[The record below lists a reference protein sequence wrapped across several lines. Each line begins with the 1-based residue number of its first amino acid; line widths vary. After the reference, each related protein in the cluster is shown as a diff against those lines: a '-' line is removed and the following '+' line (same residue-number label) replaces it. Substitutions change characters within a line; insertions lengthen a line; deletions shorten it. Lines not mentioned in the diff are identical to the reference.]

1 MTIATRLT
9 QQDIKSA
16 QAAEPKIR
24 ERELAKK
31 LGISEGEFTA
41 AWEGD
46 GVTRL
51 KPDLDAILP
60 RLEAIGELMAL
71 SRNEH
76 AVHEKIGFYDNYTPR
91 ERVAMFLGKAM
102 DLRIFRAHWVHAF
115 AVEKTSS
122 ETVKRSIQFF
132 DAHGDAVHKIH
143 FRQNSDLAAWQKL
156 IDDVRMPEGASAPGF
171 APHAEKVPTPEPT
184 GQQIVELRQRWAAIE
199 DTHEFQGMIARLG
212 FKRLQA
218 IRVIGDEFTWRVAD
232 DAMEAVLNIAANEQV
247 PLMVFVRNPGILQI
261 HSGTV
266 SNIKRTGDW
275 LNVMDPDF
283 HLHLR
288 TTGIAECWAIRR
300 PSKEGDVLSVEA
312 YDAAGNR
319 ILLVNGTW
327 SKEQANRPD
336 WQMLVNGLPRHVL
349 APAI

>member
-9 QQDIKSA
+9 PEDIKSA
-16 QAAEPKIR
+16 KAAEPKIR
-24 ERELAKK
+24 ERELAQK

-51 KPDLDAILP
+51 IPDLDKILP

-76 AVHEKIGFYDNYTPR
+76 AVHEKIGVYDNYTPR

-115 AVEKTSS
+115 AVEKASGD
-122 ETVKRSIQFF
+122 TVKRSIQFF

-143 FRQNSDLAAWQKL
+143 FRQRSDLAAWQKL
-156 IDDVRMPEGASAPGF
+156 IDDVRMPAGGSVPGF
-171 APHAEKVPTPEPT
+171 ASYTEKVPAPAPT
-184 GQQIVELRQRWAAIE
+184 EEQIAELRERWAAIE

-218 IRVIGDEFTWRVAD
+218 IRVMGDEFTWRLAD
-232 DAMEAVLNIAANEQV
+232 DAMEAVLNLAANEQV

-266 SNIKRTGDW
+266 TNIKRTGEW

-312 YDAAGNR
+312 YDANGNR
-319 ILLVNGTW
+319 ILLVNGIW
-327 SKEQANRPD
+327 SAEQANRLD
-336 WQMLVNGLPRHVL
+336 WQMLVNGLPRH
-349 APAI
+349 AASAI

>member
-9 QQDIKSA
+9 PEDIKSA

-24 ERELAKK
+24 ERDLARK

-51 KPDLDAILP
+51 TPDLDTILP
-60 RLEAIGELMAL
+60 RLEAVGELMAL

-76 AVHEKIGFYDNYTPR
+76 AVHEKIGVYDNYAPR
-91 ERVAMFLGKAM
+91 ERVAMFLGKTM

-143 FRQNSDLAAWQKL
+143 FRKTSDLAAWQKL
-156 IDDVRMPEGASAPGF
+156 IDDVRMPAGASVPGF
-171 APHAEKVPTPEPT
+171 APRAEKAQSPEPT
-184 GQQIVELRQRWAAIE
+184 DDQIAELRQRWAAIE

-218 IRVIGDEFTWRVAD
+218 IRVMGDEYTWRVAD
-232 DAMEAVLNIAANEQV
+232 DAMDSVLNVAANEQV

-266 SNIKRTGDW
+266 TNIKRTGDW

-288 TTGIAECWAIRR
+288 TTAIAECWAISR

-312 YDAAGNR
+312 YDAEGNR
-319 ILLVNGTW
+319 ILLVNGIW
-327 SKEQANRPD
+327 AAEQANRPD
-336 WQMLVNGLPRHVL
+336 WQMLVRGLPRHSL
-349 APAI
+349 PPAA

>member
-1 MTIATRLT
+1 MTVATRLT
-9 QQDIKSA
+9 PEDIKA
-16 QAAEPKIR
+16 ARAAEPNIR
-24 ERELAKK
+24 ERDLAQK
-31 LGISEGEFTA
+31 LGISEGEFIA

-46 GVTRL
+46 GIARL
-51 KPDLDAILP
+51 APDLDTILP
-60 RLEAIGELMAL
+60 RLETVGELMAL

-76 AVHEKIGFYDNYTPR
+76 AVHEKIGVYDNYAPR

-115 AVEKTSS
+115 AVEKGAG
-122 ETVKRSIQFF
+122 ETARRSIQFF

-143 FRQNSDLAAWQKL
+143 FRQGSDLAAWQAL
-156 IDDVRMPEGASAPGF
+156 IDDVRMPAGAIAPGF
-171 APHAEKVPTPEPT
+171 APRSEKARAAEPT
-184 GQQIVELRQRWAAIE
+184 GEQIAELRRRWQAIE

-218 IRVIGDEFTWRVAD
+218 IRVMGEEFTWRVAD
-232 DAMEAVLNIAANEQV
+232 DAMEAVLGGAASKQV

-266 SNIKRTGDW
+266 TNIKRTGDW

-300 PSKEGDVLSVEA
+300 PSRQGDVLSVEA
-312 YDAAGNR
+312 FDAEGNR

-327 SKEQANRPD
+327 SAEQANRPD
-336 WQMLVNGLPRHVL
+336 WQRLVRGLPRHAAV
-349 APAI
+349 AA

>member
-9 QQDIKSA
+9 QEDIKSA

-24 ERELAKK
+24 ERDLAQK

-51 KPDLDAILP
+51 RPDLDAILP

-76 AVHEKIGFYDNYTPR
+76 AVHEKIGVYNNYAPR

-122 ETVKRSIQFF
+122 QTVKRSIQFF

-143 FRQNSDLAAWQKL
+143 SRQNSDLAAWQKL
-156 IDDVRMPEGASAPGF
+156 IDDVRMPAGAIVPGF
-171 APHAEKVPTPEPT
+171 ASHTEKAPSPDPTEE
-184 GQQIVELRQRWAAIE
+184 QIAELRQRWAAIE

-218 IRVIGDEFTWRVAD
+218 IRVMGEQFTWRVAD
-232 DAMEAVLNIAANEQV
+232 DAIDAVLNVAANEQV

-266 SNIKRTGDW
+266 TNIKRTGDW

-288 TTGIAECWAIRR
+288 TTAIAECWAINR

-312 YDAAGNR
+312 YDAEGNR
-319 ILLVNGTW
+319 ILLVNGIW
-327 SKEQANRPD
+327 SAEQANRPD
-336 WQMLVNGLPRHVL
+336 WQMLVRGLPRH
-349 APAI
+349 AAFAA

>member
-1 MTIATRLT
+1 MTIATRLSPD
-9 QQDIKSA
+9 DIKSA

-24 ERELAKK
+24 ERDLAKK

-46 GVTRL
+46 GVTRIA
-51 KPDLDAILP
+51 PDLDTILP
-60 RLEAIGELMAL
+60 RLEGIGELMAL

-76 AVHEKIGFYDNYTPR
+76 AVHEKIGVYDNYAPR

-115 AVEKTSS
+115 AVEKVSGD
-122 ETVKRSIQFF
+122 TVRRSLQFF

-143 FRQNSDLAAWQKL
+143 CRPGSDLAAWQTL
-156 IDDVRMPEGASAPGF
+156 IDDVRMPAGASAPGF
-171 APHAEKVPTPEPT
+171 TPPAEKAAAPEPT
-184 GQQIVELRQRWAAIE
+184 EDQVAELRRRWAAIE

-212 FKRLQA
+212 FRRLQA
-218 IRVIGDEFTWRVAD
+218 IRAIGDEFTSRVAD
-232 DAMEAVLNIAANEQV
+232 DAMEAVLNLAANEQV

-266 SNIKRTGDW
+266 ANIKRTGDW

-300 PSKEGDVLSVEA
+300 PSNEGDVLSVEA
-312 YDAAGNR
+312 YDAEGNR
-319 ILLVNGTW
+319 ILLVNGIW
-327 SKEQANRPD
+327 SAEQANRPD
-336 WQMLVNGLPRHVL
+336 WQMLVRGLPRH
-349 APAI
+349 AA

>member
-9 QQDIKSA
+9 LEDIKSA

-24 ERELAKK
+24 ERELAKN

-51 KPDLDAILP
+51 KSDLGAILP
-60 RLEAIGELMAL
+60 RLEAVGKLMAL

-76 AVHEKIGFYDNYTPR
+76 AVHEKIGVYDNYAPR

-115 AVEKTSS
+115 AVEKTSGD
-122 ETVKRSIQFF
+122 TVKRSIQFF

-143 FRQNSDLAAWQKL
+143 FRQGSDLAAWQKL
-156 IDDVRMPEGASAPGF
+156 IDDVRMPAGASVPGF
-171 APHAEKVPTPEPT
+171 APCTGKAPSPEPT
-184 GQQIVELRQRWAAIE
+184 EDQIAELRRRWAAIE
-199 DTHEFQGMIARLG
+199 DTHEFQGMIGRLG

-218 IRVIGDEFTWRVAD
+218 IRVMGDEFTWRVAD
-232 DAMEAVLNIAANEQV
+232 DAMEAVLNIAANELV

-266 SNIKRTGDW
+266 TNVMRTGDW

-288 TTGIAECWAIRR
+288 TTAITEVWAISR
-300 PSKEGDVLSVEA
+300 PSKEGDVLSMEA
-312 YDAAGNR
+312 YDAEGNR
-319 ILLVNGTW
+319 ILLVNGIW
-327 SKEQANRPD
+327 SAEQANHPD
-336 WQMLVNGLPRHVL
+336 WQMLVRGLPRH
-349 APAI
+349 AAA